1 MATPAA
7 TRMDQTTTHRPTLF
21 LAFELGVTT
30 WKLGFTTGVAQ
41 RPRERTM
48 AAGDVHGLDEE
59 MTRAKRR
66 FGLPDDARVVSCY
79 EAGRDG
85 FWLHRCLVA
94 QGVENVVVDSSSIEV
109 NRRHRRAKTDR
120 LDVHKLL
127 TMLLRYVAGETRV
140 WSIVRVP
147 SMEEEDRRQL
157 HRALATMKR
166 DRTRVINRIKG
177 LLASQGLVMPQRG
190 DFQQQLESLRLW
202 DGAPLP
208 AGLRH
213 RLGQEWEHAQ
223 ALAQRIGQLEAERR
237 ALMQTAEDAVMQKV
251 RQLLTLKGIGTNSAW
266 VFAMEFFGWRA
277 FRNGKEVG
285 ALSGLTPTPYASGN
299 TAYERGIAKAG
310 NYHIR
315 AMAIEIAWGWLRF
328 QPASALTQWYQQRFG
343 HGSSRLRRIGI
354 VALARKLLIALWRFV
369 ETGVLPDGAALKDA
383 VRL

>member
-1 MATPAA
+1 MATPVA
-7 TRMDQTTTHRPTLF
+7 TCKDPATTPPPTLF

-30 WKLGFTTGVAQ
+30 WKLCFTTGAAQ

-48 AAGDVHGLDEE
+48 PAGAIHVLHEE
-59 MTRAKRR
+59 LARAKQR
-66 FGLPDDARVVSCY
+66 FGLPSDTRVVSCY

-85 FWLHRCLVA
+85 FWLHRCLEA

-109 NRRHRRAKTDR
+109 NRRHRRTKTDR

-127 TMLLRYVAGETRV
+127 TMLLRHVAGEQRV

-147 SMEEEDRRQL
+147 SVEEEDRRQL
-157 HRALATMKR
+157 HRALATAKR

-177 LLASQGLVMPQRG
+177 LLASQGLVMPHSR

-202 DGAPLP
+202 DASPLP

-213 RLGQEWEHAQ
+213 RLGQGWEHVK
-223 ALAQRIGQLEAERR
+223 ALAQRITQLEAERR
-237 ALMQTAEDAVMQKV
+237 ALLQTSEDAVMKQV

-266 VFAMEFFGWRA
+266 VFVMEFFSWRA
-277 FRNGKEVG
+277 FRNSKEVG

-310 NYHIR
+310 NYHVR
-315 AMAIEIAWGWLRF
+315 AMAIAIAWGWLRF
-328 QPASALTQWYQQRFG
+328 QPGSALTQWYQQRFG

-369 ETGVLPDGAALKDA
+369 EADVLPDGAALKAA
-383 VRL
+383 VHI